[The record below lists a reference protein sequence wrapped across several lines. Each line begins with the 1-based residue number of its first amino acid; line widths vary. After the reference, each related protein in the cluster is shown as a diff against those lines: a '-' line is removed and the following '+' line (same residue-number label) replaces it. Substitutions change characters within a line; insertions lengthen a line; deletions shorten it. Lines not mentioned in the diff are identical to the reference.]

1 MCKHVIACVKINAEC
16 NAECKEYVL
25 CEAVVIQDA

>member
-1 MCKHVIACVKINAEC
+1 MCKHVIACVKI